1 MKKIQFIILLI
12 LEIITGLIGIG
23 ILLSNLGIFS
33 YLLGI
38 LIFIA
43 ILYPFYRRIK
53 KENDEAEKEKIR
65 RKALLVML
73 IPTALAILAIMYVV
87 ISLIIYFV

>member
-1 MKKIQFIILLI
+1 MKKTQFIILLI

-23 ILLSNLGIFS
+23 LLLSNLGIFG

-38 LIFIA
+38 LIFSA

-73 IPTALAILAIMYVV
+73 IPTALVILAIMYVV

>member
-23 ILLSNLGIFS
+23 LLLSNLGIFG

-43 ILYPFYRRIK
+43 ILYPFYSRIK

>member
-23 ILLSNLGIFS
+23 LLLSNLGIFG